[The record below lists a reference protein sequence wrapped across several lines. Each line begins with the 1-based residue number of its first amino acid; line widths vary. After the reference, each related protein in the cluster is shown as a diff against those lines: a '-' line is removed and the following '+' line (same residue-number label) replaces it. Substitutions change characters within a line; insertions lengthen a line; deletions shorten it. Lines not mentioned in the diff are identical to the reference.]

1 MICLKMARLSGTEL
15 STHIIKTSINHGSDI
30 LFLPFLG
37 TRILGDKQKMNIL
50 ISILG
55 PYLIQNQVSLYT
67 FTKYIMIVIIQ
78 DLLSVQQKIQLL
90 PHLNVPCGSHKVHV
104 PLKI

>member
-1 MICLKMARLSGTEL
+1 MICLKMVRLSGTEL

-55 PYLIQNQVSLYT
+55 PYLIQDQSVSLHFHKIYNDCDYSGFVICAAKDTTIAT
-67 FTKYIMIVIIQ
+67 FECSMWK
-78 DLLSVQQKIQLL
+78 S
-90 PHLNVPCGSHKVHV
+90 
-104 PLKI
+104 